1 MHEVKVYDSSGNL
14 KKVISVKALTKRSDQ
29 QIQSPPYITRKGVR
43 PNLWARLMIRNSRS
57 LQQDNLIG
65 YHSFHISFLHRESL
79 FHCTPYRRLSSQVQS
94 AIWVTT
100 ASTNNLTVNA
110 SSLESLEK
118 IYPFFMVN
126 PTLLLI
132 QYCHAFENSIDQYAL
147 RVSYLPI
154 HPVGNPLDLA
164 ENPRLRG

>member
-1 MHEVKVYDSSGNL
+1 MGN
-14 KKVISVKALTKRSDQ
+14 D
-29 QIQSPPYITRKGVR
+29 
-43 PNLWARLMIRNSRS
+43 
-57 LQQDNLIG
+57 
-65 YHSFHISFLHRESL
+65 
-79 FHCTPYRRLSSQVQS
+79 
-94 AIWVTT
+94 

-118 IYPFFMVN
+118 NYPFFMVN

-132 QYCHAFENSIDQYAL
+132 QYSHAFENSIDQYAL

-154 HPVGNPLDLA
+154 HPAGNPLDPA